1 MSLMLNNGLSGLLAA
16 QRALQVTSNNVTN
29 AGTDGYVRQR
39 VLLAENPTQPGGAG
53 LSIGTGVKINS
64 IERVY
69 DQFLAQEL
77 HSSETSEGRA
87 RSFNALA
94 TRLDGLLG
102 NPDLSIAADIQR
114 FFDQAQTLTENAT
127 SQVNREQLLLQGES
141 LVTRFKQLDSQLSSF
156 NNEVDARL
164 GEAVTTINRVAES
177 LATVNDRIAAAA
189 GSVPNDLLSEQGRLL
204 SQLANEIDFTLVE
217 KGDGTVDVLVGSGQ
231 PLVLGVT
238 ARQLTLTQNEFN
250 GSILELA
257 IADSSGAQIISD
269 LVSGG
274 TVAGLLSF
282 RDQALDAT
290 QRDLGLLALGLT
302 EVFNNQHSLGLDL
315 NGDIGTAFFDTSG
328 PAISA
333 SAGNSGSAAVAAT
346 IADPAALTGRNYVLQ
361 STGASWLLFDEA
373 TGATVATTGTG
384 TAVDP
389 IVAEGLELVV
399 TGAAPAGDRYLVS
412 SVSGAPAAMSVLL
425 NDPSKI
431 AAASPVSVI
440 RSLQN
445 LSDAESTA
453 VAVADINDAN
463 LLQPVDIV
471 FDNATQYRIFD
482 SGGTDL
488 TGPLAYTS
496 GADINFNGWSLQVSG
511 APQTGDRFSIDSTG
525 ANSGDNG
532 NALAL
537 TGISTQKL
545 FGNGQRSLGD
555 LSANM
560 VSSVGSVA
568 ARSSEELAVQS
579 ALRQQIELEVESVSG
594 VNLDEEAVNMLRYQE
609 AYMAASRIIS
619 VANDLFNTL
628 LNVVSR

>member
-29 AGTDGYVRQR
+29 AGVDGYVRQR

-69 DQFLAQEL
+69 DKFLAQEL

-102 NPDLSIAADIQR
+102 NPDLSISADIQR

-127 SQVNREQLLLQGES
+127 SQVNRQQLLQQGES
-141 LVTRFKQLDSQLSSF
+141 LVTRFKQLDSQLNSF

-164 GEAVTTINRVAES
+164 GEAVGTINGIAQS
-177 LATVNDRIAAAA
+177 LATVNDRIAASA
-189 GSVPNDLLSEQGRLL
+189 GSVPNDLLTEQGRLL
-204 SQLANEIDFTLVE
+204 SQLANEIDFTVVE
-217 KGDGTVDVLVGSGQ
+217 KGNGTADVLIGSGQ

-250 GSILELA
+250 GSIQELA

-282 RDQALDAT
+282 RDQALNAT

-302 EVFNNQHSLGLDL
+302 EVFNNQHGLGLDL
-315 NGDIGTAFFDTSG
+315 NGDLGTDFFDATGPAVSASNGNTGTAT
-328 PAISA
+328 A
-333 SAGNSGSAAVAAT
+333 AAT
-346 IADPAALTGRNYVLQ
+346 IVDPAALTGRNYVLQ
-361 STGASWLLFDEA
+361 DAGGAWLLFDEA
-373 TGATVATTGTG
+373 TGATIPTTGTG

-389 IVAEGLELVV
+389 IVAEGLEIVV
-399 TGAAPAGDRYLVS
+399 TGASALGDRYLVS

-445 LSDAESTA
+445 LSDAESSPA
-453 VAVADINDAN
+453 VATDINDAN

-471 FDNATQYRIFD
+471 FDDATTYRIFD
-482 SGGTDL
+482 GGTDL

-496 GADINFNGWSLQVSG
+496 GADINFNGWTLQISG
-511 APQTGDRFSIDSTG
+511 ATQTGDRFSITSTG

-537 TGISTQKL
+537 TDISTLKV

-555 LSANM
+555 LSANI
-560 VSSVGSVA
+560 VSQVGSAA

-579 ALRQQIELEVESVSG
+579 SLRQQIQLEVESVSG